1 MILCPLVTGKKCLF
15 PFLHLATA
23 VENEKFGKLAKAELI
38 LSFLSY

>member
-1 MILCPLVTGKKCLF
+1 MILCPLVTGKSLF